1 MFYIV
6 VVQAVLL
13 YGSETWILNPHI
25 ERMIGGFHHR
35 VVCRLAGRMPQRN
48 LYRTWTYPYLE
59 EAM

>member
-13 YGSETWILNPHI
+13 YGSETWILTPHI
-25 ERMIGGFHHR
+25 ERTIGGFHHR
-35 VVCRLAGRMPQRN
+35 VVWRLEGRMPQRN
-48 LYRTWTYPYLE
+48 LDRTWKYPYLE